1 MGFYYNF
8 LKQDFNDLK
17 NGLFKN
23 IIKVGKWLL
32 IIIIFQLLSVTA
44 ISSFLT
50 NGLNSS
56 NEVAIMQ
63 LPMYLLIFKTMM
75 FSVIVEELIFK
86 KTVRNIIDNNI
97 LFIIISSLLYG
108 FANVIFTKIGSAI
121 ILMEAIP
128 YIVISVITGIL
139 YIKSNNLGLVMLVK
153 FTYNIIPL
161 MVVIMGVK

>member
-1 MGFYYNF
+1 M
-8 LKQDFNDLK
+8 K

-97 LFIIISSLLYG
+97 LFIVISSLLYG
-108 FANVIFTKIGSAI
+108 FANVIFTKIGSPI

-153 FTYNIIPL
+153 FSYNIIPL

>member
-75 FSVIVEELIFK
+75 FSVTVEELIFK

-97 LFIIISSLLYG
+97 LFIVISSLLYG

>member
-1 MGFYYNF
+1 M
-8 LKQDFNDLK
+8 K

-75 FSVIVEELIFK
+75 FSVTVEELIFK

-97 LFIIISSLLYG
+97 LFIVISSLLYG

-153 FTYNIIPL
+153 FSYNIIPL

>member
-97 LFIIISSLLYG
+97 LFIVISSLLYG

-139 YIKSNNLGLVMLVK
+139 YIKS
-153 FTYNIIPL
+153 II
-161 MVVIMGVK
+161 

>member
-1 MGFYYNF
+1 
-8 LKQDFNDLK
+8 
-17 NGLFKN
+17 
-23 IIKVGKWLL
+23 
-32 IIIIFQLLSVTA
+32 
-44 ISSFLT
+44 
-50 NGLNSS
+50 
-56 NEVAIMQ
+56 MQ

-153 FTYNIIPL
+153 FSYNIIPL